1 MGSCLTGSYHIL
13 FRKLTLAI
21 FPEITHE
28 LTTKNFGF
36 CLTQADNGASGK
48 DFERPAWLRL
58 MEDIRTGRIAFP
70 FNIDTFFTIIE
81 PKFSISPTTSP
92 TKKC

>member
-1 MGSCLTGSYHIL
+1 MNGGGTFSQGGHIRMTDYIELALSFIESNDVKDCFRNALLTNDDSVRVQSYCCDIIVGS
-13 FRKLTLAI
+13 RA
-21 FPEITHE
+21 
-28 LTTKNFGF
+28 
-36 CLTQADNGASGK
+36 
-48 DFERPAWLRL
+48 
-58 MEDIRTGRIAFP
+58 IAFP

>member
-1 MGSCLTGSYHIL
+1 MQENYYKGADVCCVIGTR
-13 FRKLTLAI
+13 FRAEGVGIGKEIKAKLLHYI
-21 FPEITHE
+21 
-28 LTTKNFGF
+28 
-36 CLTQADNGASGK
+36 
-48 DFERPAWLRL
+48 
-58 MEDIRTGRIAFP
+58 IAFP

>member
-1 MGSCLTGSYHIL
+1 MGNTLFILKKSHGYNLTDTYE
-13 FRKLTLAI
+13 KLTLVAEKAGLYI
-21 FPEITHE
+21 
-28 LTTKNFGF
+28 LFGSRDF
-36 CLTQADNGASGK
+36 DDEDGKESINGNLL
-48 DFERPAWLRL
+48 ETPL
-58 MEDIRTGRIAFP
+58 ENIAFP